1 MDVMKVDLRL
11 KCLKALTQA
20 GSRPPERHEVGR
32 GVPGDIVE
40 ASELVRDLGYRCSKD
55 GLPSVLEVEPSR
67 ALRLQASFGATHL
80 VEGNQEDTH
89 DRRPGK
95 EEEPQSVILVYADL
109 LTAIVRLLLKGV
121 GELSIVRCR
130 RRRGHGLGLDRG
142 VSVL

>member
-1 MDVMKVDLRL
+1 M
-11 KCLKALTQA
+11 
-20 GSRPPERHEVGR
+20 
-32 GVPGDIVE
+32 
-40 ASELVRDLGYRCSKD
+40 
-55 GLPSVLEVEPSR
+55 LEVEPSR

-95 EEEPQSVILVYADL
+95 EEEPQAMRVLVYADL

-130 RRRGHGLGLDRG
+130 R
-142 VSVL
+142 